1 MLFYFGSYVEE
12 GMGAHSD
19 FEKRANEARRKV
31 DEAIGL
37 SASRMVQST
46 ERLRSSQEVLKRS
59 VDAMARTLKFL
70 AKRYPEATRIR
81 AALDQHKIALG
92 D

>member
-1 MLFYFGSYVEE
+1 
-12 GMGAHSD
+12 MGAHSD

-31 DEAIGL
+31 EEAISL

-46 ERLRSSQEVLKRS
+46 ERLRSSHEVLKRG
-59 VDAMARTLKFL
+59 VDAMARSLEFL
-70 AKRYPEATRIR
+70 AKRYPKASRIR
-81 AALDQHKIALG
+81 LASDQPKIALG